1 MIQALKSYRFA
12 IKYVIGFGTKKI
24 PQSKYKYVEEEYLGP
39 DKKQVPMRI
48 YYSHK
53 ITKKTIIIFLGA
65 SPDGEKHKAVNLLA
79 KNLASLG
86 YNVFVPRIPL
96 LMQLNISNDNV
107 DWIRYIYNMIQ
118 DRKDV
123 DNKNIIGFGI
133 SYGGGMLLKAS
144 LQEEF
149 QRNPLKSIYLYG
161 SGCNTDTILRFIT
174 KGEFE
179 VGGEIRK
186 ITPHDWG
193 LTVFFHHFMD
203 EIDFGFD
210 KKQIKEVIQL
220 RVSGQ
225 KEKSNDKIKLLNNK
239 ELNIINAIMKGD
251 INSEVQ
257 KIVDQILK
265 NKAKYIDD
273 LSCKK
278 ACKDIATKV
287 FILHGANDNMIPYT
301 ESIQLDELLPD
312 SELLISYL
320 FEHKGISSKRNIFFK
335 IKEILRLVQ
344 FLAKFQRYN
353 AY

>member
-24 PQSKYKYVEEEYLGP
+24 PQSKYRYVEEEYLGL
-39 DKKQVPMRI
+39 DEKQVPMRI

-144 LQEEF
+144 LEEEF

-179 VGGEIRK
+179 VGGEIKK

-239 ELNIINAIMKGD
+239 ELNIINAIMNGD

-265 NKAKYIDD
+265 NKAKYIED

-278 ACKDIATKV
+278 ACKNTATKV

-320 FEHKGISSKRNIFFK
+320 FEHKGISSKRNVFFK